1 MLATALVDNAWA
13 HWLLDLGKILGALGA
28 IGAFLYGVSR
38 TRVGRWLAEKYREAF
53 TEPRDRR
60 FAATVHAVVKPELDA
75 LRAEKTAA
83 NDALREEL
91 REQLT
96 AVKEET
102 RGVIEA
108 HTVEEM
114 AGVTRQIEVAERIEG
129 IASEALDLG
138 RDNARKIQAFAD
150 AVGVTLKENP

>member
-1 MLATALVDNAWA
+1 MATPLVDNALA
-13 HWLLDLGKILGALGA
+13 HWLLDAAKISAALGT
-28 IGAFLYGVSR
+28 IGTIAWGISK
-38 TRVGRWLAEKYREAF
+38 TRFGRWVAGKWRAAF
-53 TEPRDRR
+53 TEPRDQR